1 MQVRASCEFLVGRVD
16 HPPQQWDLPFRI
28 FAKEKSRAPRFRNGL
43 EIPIPSKNCRR
54 ACRPPTPTTTF
65 PSKRCRRCRWE
76 VGRRRVPSTSA
87 SFLCFRPPPKS
98 VLDYLNF
105 DQLQPI
111 FRTNCSNFLEMDKL
125 IKVEARKEFSNGKY
139 VLRERCDLQ
148 FAGESRAKYVSESAV
163 SVAGRRRRRREEN
176 SSHMTPTPFL

>member
-1 MQVRASCEFLVGRVD
+1 MF
-16 HPPQQWDLPFRI
+16 H
-28 FAKEKSRAPRFRNGL
+28 
-43 EIPIPSKNCRR
+43 
-54 ACRPPTPTTTF
+54 
-65 PSKRCRRCRWE
+65 
-76 VGRRRVPSTSA
+76 RRRKFFVFPT
-87 SFLCFRPPPKS
+87 PPKS

-125 IKVEARKEFSNGKY
+125 IKVEARKQFSNGKY

-176 SSHMTPTPFL
+176 SSHMTPTYTPILDTPILSAEHIITHTLIGADSRLLPILSGTNCIFFEKKLFLY

>member
-1 MQVRASCEFLVGRVD
+1 M
-16 HPPQQWDLPFRI
+16 
-28 FAKEKSRAPRFRNGL
+28 
-43 EIPIPSKNCRR
+43 
-54 ACRPPTPTTTF
+54 
-65 PSKRCRRCRWE
+65 
-76 VGRRRVPSTSA
+76 
-87 SFLCFRPPPKS
+87 
-98 VLDYLNF
+98 DYLNF

-125 IKVEARKEFSNGKY
+125 IKVEAGKEFSNGKY

-176 SSHMTPTPFL
+176 SSHMSPSQGRF